1 MIDAMEVAMQDMR
14 CQVSAREMDGNRTLR
29 QRTKALMSMFWRLKS
44 DEKTDRTEGEYNE
57 PKTRKR
63 KE

>member
-1 MIDAMEVAMQDMR
+1 MIDAMEVAIQDML

-29 QRTKALMSMFWRLKS
+29 QRTKALMNMFWRLKS
-44 DEKTDRTEGEYNE
+44 DEKTDRTEREDNE

-63 KE
+63 TE